1 MDAFIDF
8 LIDEVLFPDLKE
20 GKDDV
25 GSRERETLIERL
37 VKIYPYPREWFE
49 KLNSKQLIAM
59 YHRTSEHHNAAILTY
74 KKPVDTSHRIDNP
87 EDKGQTLIKT
97 DGHGWEPEQN

>member
-1 MDAFIDF
+1 MWDQKE
-8 LIDEVLFPDLKE
+8 LID
-20 GKDDV
+20 
-25 GSRERETLIERL
+25 RL

-59 YHRTSEHHNAAILTY
+59 YHKAMYHRTDKHHNAAILKH
-74 KKPVDTSHRIDNP
+74 KKPVDASCRMDNP
-87 EDKGQTLIKT
+87 DDRGQTLVKT